1 MNKEQLYREYLQE
14 VKLMQLATVK
24 GSKPWLCSVWYV
36 IDDDNNVYWISREN
50 RKHSQDIEANS
61 NVACTFHK
69 WFDGGLLVDQ
79 GQAVIMSGTAT
90 RLSGE
95 ECRIPYQLYTDR
107 FPRMPE
113 FQSLNLFLKDES
125 HHSFYKLTPET
136 IVWWDEVNFPDD
148 SKQVIK

>member
-1 MNKEQLYREYLQE
+1 MNAKKLYGDYLKE

-24 GSKPWLCSVWYV
+24 GDKPWLCNVWYV
-36 IDDDNNVYWISREN
+36 MDEEDNVYWISRDT
-50 RKHSQDIEANS
+50 RKHSEDIHDNP

-69 WFDGGLLVDQ
+69 WFDGGLLNDK
-79 GQAVIMSGTAT
+79 GQAVIISGTAA

-95 ECRIPYQLYTDR
+95 ECRRPYALYSER

-113 FQSLNLFLKDES
+113 FQSLELFLNDES
-125 HHSFYKLTPET
+125 HHTFYKLTPEK